1 MSTVLEITWGIVSIV
16 AAACVIC
23 LILIGTLWI
32 ACKACESCL
41 FAREERE
48 EACGTCREE
57 TPRKCIDFGVVRNH
71 NVPTSAK
78 TEALLG
84 KERKNAVEDGDE
96 NEV

>member
-1 MSTVLEITWGIVSIV
+1 MTTVLEITWGIVSIV
-16 AAACVIC
+16 AAFCSIC
-23 LILIGTLWI
+23 LILIVTLWI

-48 EACGTCREE
+48 EVCGTCREE

-78 TEALLG
+78 TEALLD
-84 KERKNAVEDGDE
+84 KERQSVAEHGDE